1 MRKILTIL
9 LILGVVAFGII
20 LLLSS
25 LSYSEGDRAGTVS
38 KFSQKGYVFKT
49 WEGELLQGGFSEGTG
64 QLNAKEFLFTV
75 SSGRDSV
82 TTKLKEA
89 MLNGKRVRL
98 HYQEKYFRFF
108 WMGDS
113 KYYIT
118 EVDFAQ
124 Q

>member
-1 MRKILTIL
+1 MRKFLTIL
-9 LILGVVAFGII
+9 LILGVIIFGVVF
-20 LLLSS
+20 LLSS

-75 SSGRDSV
+75 GPARDSV
-82 TTKLKEA
+82 ITRLKEA

-124 Q
+124 